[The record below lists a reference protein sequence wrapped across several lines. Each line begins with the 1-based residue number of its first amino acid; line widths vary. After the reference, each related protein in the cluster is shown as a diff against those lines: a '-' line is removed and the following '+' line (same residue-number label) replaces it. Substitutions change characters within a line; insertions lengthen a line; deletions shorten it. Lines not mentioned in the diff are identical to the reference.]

1 MSGGYGDV
9 HIVSLDGFAY
19 DFQAVGEDVAA
30 RGSAGGTSLSADSW
44 RVSWNSGETI
54 TVSEQG
60 ICLDWQVAARD
71 RASVQGLLGPR
82 SAPWSYLW
90 LPDGTMVRQAR
101 SNEQIVGVYA
111 DGWRVPHSLFEPDH
125 APL

>member
-1 MSGGYGDV
+1 MLKDDVAHVLSGGT
-9 HIVSLDGFAY
+9 L
-19 DFQAVGEDVAA
+19 
-30 RGSAGGTSLSADSW
+30 TPLSADSW

-60 ICLDWQVAARD
+60 ICLDWQVSARD
-71 RASVQGLLGPR
+71 PASVQGLLGPS

-90 LPDGTMVRQAR
+90 LPDGTMTRQAW
-101 SNEQIVGVYA
+101 SNDQIVGAYA
-111 DGWRVPHSLFEPDH
+111 DSWRVSHSLFEHDH